1 MALFTRRDRIAIAC
15 ISALILAGW
24 GVRLLLNTPQVRALA
39 GTLLHQAPEDV
50 RVIRGAVSPPALLN
64 PADSLLHPARTVND
78 LAEKAGESLRVD
90 INTADAALL
99 ETLPMIGPAK
109 AAAIIQYREQHG
121 RFFKSSDIMKV
132 KGIGPGTYEKIEKRI
147 TTGNP

>member
-24 GVRLLLNTPQVRALA
+24 GVRLFLLPKTA
-39 GTLLHQAPEDV
+39 EDV
-50 RVIRGAVSPPALLN
+50 RIIRGAVSPPQALN
-64 PADSLLHPARTVND
+64 QADSLA
-78 LAEKAGESLRVD
+78 AKKAGESLLVD

-147 TTGNP
+147 TTGSP

>member
-1 MALFTRRDRIAIAC
+1 
-15 ISALILAGW
+15 
-24 GVRLLLNTPQVRALA
+24 V
-39 GTLLHQAPEDV
+39 
-50 RVIRGAVSPPALLN
+50 LLN
-64 PADSLLHPARTVND
+64 PADSLLHPTRTANEQAV
-78 LAEKAGESLRVD
+78 KAGESLRVD